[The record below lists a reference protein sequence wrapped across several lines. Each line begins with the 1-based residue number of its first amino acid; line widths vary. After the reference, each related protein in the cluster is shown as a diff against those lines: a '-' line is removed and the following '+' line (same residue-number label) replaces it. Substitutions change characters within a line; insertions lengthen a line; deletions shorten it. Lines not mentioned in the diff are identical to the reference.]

1 MGKKKKKAAKL
12 LALRTER
19 LQSLHVLGCPPE
31 GCKSKCCKK
40 YKKGEHKR
48 CSKCPCGDL
57 LKCLR
62 KSEAPFQ
69 YVA

>member
-1 MGKKKKKAAKL
+1 MGKKKKKAANL

-19 LQSLHVLGCPPE
+19 LQRLQVLGCQPD

-48 CSKCPCGDL
+48 CGKCPCGDL

-62 KSEAPFQ
+62 KSGATLQ
-69 YVA
+69 HVA